1 MNDIMINNLY
11 LRVGRNFISFKS
23 PLLRI
28 LSLACW
34 GALIVAEIYLKCALD
49 EDEEKKIKK
58 VMLIIFLVLL
68 FIYFAEGMWGDKI

>member
-1 MNDIMINNLY
+1 MNSVILNDLF
-11 LRVGRNFISFKS
+11 LRIRRKFISFRS

-49 EDEEKKIKK
+49 DDEEKKIKK
-58 VMLIIFLVLL
+58 VMIIIFVVLL
-68 FIYFAEGMWGDKI
+68 FIYFAEAMWGDKL

>member
-1 MNDIMINNLY
+1 MNSVMLNDLF
-11 LRVGRNFISFKS
+11 LRMRRNFIRFRS

-58 VMLIIFLVLL
+58 VMFIIFVVLL
-68 FIYFAEGMWGDKI
+68 FIYFAEGMWGDKL